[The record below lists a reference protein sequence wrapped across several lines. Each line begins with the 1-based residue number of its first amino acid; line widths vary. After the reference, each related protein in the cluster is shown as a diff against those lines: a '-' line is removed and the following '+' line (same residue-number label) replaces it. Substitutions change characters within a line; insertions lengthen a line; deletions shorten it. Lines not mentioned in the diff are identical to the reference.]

1 MIGKKMARNQAS
13 LPLGIVL
20 ERRAVDNPWI
30 DHEWRPVTVIPGMR
44 PLSPTETWT
53 RLREGAD
60 WAQFHAGTLDLE
72 LFPRETEGYR
82 LNLSQ
87 DPPRLFVVL
96 RSGEDSDCDHEVVP
110 FLVTACPY
118 EAQDYLDSGEEL
130 LETVPMPEGV
140 VGFVQDYVHR
150 HHVDEPFLKRKRK
163 RYDGGDEAFAR
174 RSPGRPA
181 RTRGPRRE

>member
-1 MIGKKMARNQAS
+1 MTGKKMAKNQAN
-13 LPLGIVL
+13 LTLGIVL

-44 PLSPTETWT
+44 PLSPSETWT

-60 WAQFHAGTLDLE
+60 WVQYHAGTLNLD

-96 RSGEDSDCDHEVVP
+96 RDGEDSDSDHEVVP

-130 LETVPMPEGV
+130 VETVAMPEGV
-140 VGFVQDYVHR
+140 VGFVQDYVNR

-163 RYDGGDEAFAR
+163 RYGGGDEAFAR
-174 RSPGRPA
+174 RSPDPPVRP
-181 RTRGPRRE
+181 RGPRRE